1 VPREKPSLYF
11 CLLEWAVN
19 KDEMRGQLKTLII
32 ESLNLQGMT
41 PDMIADEA
49 PLFGEGMGLDS
60 VDALELAVAIEKK
73 FGIRVEDEAAVREAF
88 ASIAS
93 LSAFVEQRLVQEQAR
108 SE

>member
-1 VPREKPSLYF
+1 MENNELR
-11 CLLEWAVN
+11 
-19 KDEMRGQLKTLII
+19 DQLKILTI

-41 PDMIADEA
+41 PDMIADET

-60 VDALELAVAIEKK
+60 VDALELAVAVEKR
-73 FGIRVEDEAAVREAF
+73 FGIRIADEATAREAF

-93 LSAFVEQRLVQEQAR
+93 LSAFVEQRLGQEQAR

>member
-1 VPREKPSLYF
+1 ME
-11 CLLEWAVN
+11 VN
-19 KDEMRGQLKTLII
+19 ELRGQLKILII

-41 PDMIADEA
+41 PDMIADET

-60 VDALELAVAIEKK
+60 VDALELAVAVEKK
-73 FGIRVEDEAAVREAF
+73 FGIRIADEAAAREAF

-93 LSAFVEQRLVQEQAR
+93 LSAFVEQRLGQEQAR

>member
-1 VPREKPSLYF
+1 VE
-11 CLLEWAVN
+11 VN
-19 KDEMRGQLKTLII
+19 ELRGQLKILII

-41 PDMIADEA
+41 PDMIADET

-60 VDALELAVAIEKK
+60 VDALELAVAVEKK
-73 FGIRVEDEAAVREAF
+73 FGIRIADEAAAREAF

-93 LSAFVEQRLVQEQAR
+93 LSAFVEQRLGQEQAR

>member
-1 VPREKPSLYF
+1 
-11 CLLEWAVN
+11 LEWAVD

>member
-1 VPREKPSLYF
+1 VD
-11 CLLEWAVN
+11 
-19 KDEMRGQLKTLII
+19 KDEMRGQLKTLMI

-41 PDMIADEA
+41 PDMIADET

-60 VDALELAVAIEKK
+60 VDALELAVAVEKR
-73 FGIRVEDEAAVREAF
+73 FGIRIADEGAAREAF

-93 LSAFVEQRLVQEQAR
+93 LAAFVEERLGQEQAR